1 MKSSPHNVGDDFCL
15 SKGIKM
21 FSVISKPQETSL
33 VRLYRVEFAKDYK
46 IAIDNRLDIND
57 MTIRSILGY
66 KEEPKRKKI
75 FGIF

>member
-15 SKGIKM
+15 SRGRNM
-21 FSVISKPQETSL
+21 FSVVSKPQETNL

-46 IAIDNRLDIND
+46 MAVDNHMEIND
-57 MTIRSILGY
+57 VTIRSILGY
-66 KEEPKRKKI
+66 EEPNRKKI

>member
-15 SKGIKM
+15 SKGRNM
-21 FSVISKPQETSL
+21 FSVVSKPQETNL

-46 IAIDNRLDIND
+46 MAVDNHMEIND
-57 MTIRSILGY
+57 VTIRSILGY
-66 KEEPKRKKI
+66 EEPKRKKI

>member
-66 KEEPKRKKI
+66 KEPERKKI

>member
-1 MKSSPHNVGDDFCL
+1 
-15 SKGIKM
+15 M
-21 FSVISKPQETSL
+21 FSLVSKPQETSL

-46 IAIDNRLDIND
+46 IAMDNQLELND
-57 MTIRSILGY
+57 MTIRAILGY

>member
-1 MKSSPHNVGDDFCL
+1 MKSLPHNVGDDFCL
-15 SKGIKM
+15 SKGRDM
-21 FSVISKPQETSL
+21 FGVISKPKETSL

-46 IAIDNRLDIND
+46 MAMDNQIVLDD

-66 KEEPKRKKI
+66 AEEPKRKKI